1 MGFVRGYL
9 LPRVVQYFLVT
20 FLGLTAAFVLPRLMP
35 INPIQQK
42 IAQYQAFGV
51 YIPPEQREE
60 IIRTLKQ
67 LYGLEGTIFE
77 QYLIFWKRLFRGD
90 FGPSLAQYPTPV
102 MELVTRHLPW
112 TLGLLFLTTLLSW
125 VLGTVI
131 GGIAGYY
138 FRSEWTKI
146 LDGIV
151 MLVRPIPYYIL
162 SLLLLLLFAYI
173 FPLFPLGG
181 GAGVGVKITFS
192 LRTIWNILYHAA
204 LPALTLVIAGG
215 VTHFQA
221 MKLIV
226 QSVRSEDYVSYAKAA
241 GVEEYRIAF
250 RYVIRNAMLPTITQL
265 GLSFGFVFSGALIT
279 EMVFAYPGIGWVLY
293 NAVTNGD
300 YNLIMAIACISVVA
314 VTTSVLI
321 LDLLYPLVDPRVRYR

>member
-9 LPRVVQYFLVT
+9 LPRFVQYLLVT
-20 FLGLTAAFVLPRLMP
+20 FLGLTAAFILPRLMP
-35 INPIQQK
+35 INPIEQR

-51 YIPPEQREE
+51 YILPEQREL
-60 IIRTLKQ
+60 IINTLKQ
-67 LYGLEGTIFE
+67 LYGLEGTVFE
-77 QYLIFWKRLFRGD
+77 QYLAFWKRLLRGD

-102 MELVTRHLPW
+102 MELVARHLPW
-112 TLGLLFLTTLLSW
+112 TLGLLSLTTFISW
-125 VLGTVI
+125 FLGTIV
-131 GGIAGYY
+131 GGVAGYY
-138 FRSEWTKI
+138 FRSRWTKI
-146 LDGIV
+146 LDGIA
-151 MLVRPIPYYIL
+151 MLVRPIPYYIMA
-162 SLLLLLLFAYI
+162 LLFLLFLAYI
-173 FPLFPLGG
+173 FPVFPLSG
-181 GAGVGVKITFS
+181 GAGIGVKLTLS
-192 LRTIWNILYHAA
+192 LRALGNIIRHAT
-204 LPALTLVIAGG
+204 LPALTLVVAGG

-241 GVEEYRIAF
+241 GVEERRIAF

-293 NAVTNGD
+293 NAVMNGD

-314 VTTSVLI
+314 ITTSVFV
-321 LDLLYPLVDPRVRYR
+321 LDLLYPFVDPRVRYQ

>member
-9 LPRVVQYFLVT
+9 LPRVVQYLLVT
-20 FLGLTAAFVLPRLMP
+20 FLGLTAAFILPRLMP